1 MNSMTN
7 GKYLIKC
14 FLIMLICFV
23 IDSTISYFLP
33 YNFTKSSFIAIP
45 YIALMMFCMMVKT
58 IDAPERYFFAATCGV
73 YYSVVYTNS
82 LPVYILMFT
91 FVAFA
96 RTYIYKFEK
105 LSFFESLLF
114 SILTICTQET
124 VVYWLMKLTRITTI
138 KFIPLITLRI
148 FPTILLNL
156 ILFCVV
162 YLFFNLFVKGEY

>member
-1 MNSMTN
+1 MT
-7 GKYLIKC
+7 
-14 FLIMLICFV
+14 
-23 IDSTISYFLP
+23 
-33 YNFTKSSFIAIP
+33 NFTKSSFIAIP

-105 LSFFESLLF
+105 FG
-114 SILTICTQET
+114 
-124 VVYWLMKLTRITTI
+124 K
-138 KFIPLITLRI
+138 
-148 FPTILLNL
+148 
-156 ILFCVV
+156 
-162 YLFFNLFVKGEY
+162 